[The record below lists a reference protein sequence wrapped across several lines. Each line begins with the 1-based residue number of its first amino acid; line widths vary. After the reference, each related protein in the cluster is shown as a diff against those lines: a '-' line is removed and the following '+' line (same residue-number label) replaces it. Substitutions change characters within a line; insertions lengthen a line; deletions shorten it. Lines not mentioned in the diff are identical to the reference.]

1 MDTMK
6 IFRLRLSLSGEI
18 RQECADSEGG
28 NVIEHS
34 TK

>member
-1 MDTMK
+1 MDTIK
-6 IFRLRLSLSGEI
+6 KFRLRLSLSGEH
-18 RQECADSEGG
+18 RQDSEGG